1 VPISTG
7 TSRSS
12 VATLR
17 PGTDETANDVT
28 GAGGRFSRA
37 PATVTFLVADVSPVP
52 PSVDVAEIAQRC
64 ATAHGG
70 WTEVAGEPSAIVAVF
85 TRAADA
91 LAAALDL
98 QLALPARTGIHTGDA
113 EIDAG
118 RHTGVALAQTA
129 RLRDL
134 AHRGQVLVSG
144 TTAGVAG
151 DRLPDGASLIDLGTH
166 WIKDLQRK
174 QWVYQLAHEALPTTF
189 PPLGAMVSVPNN
201 LPAPRSSFVGRRTE
215 LAELG
220 ALLAAAPMLTLVGA
234 GGCGK
239 TRLAMELASERADH
253 FTDGIWWVGMVT
265 VPAGEDVTG
274 TAMTALS
281 IDDTRGSTPIDR
293 LAAHLS
299 HGRALLVLDNCEH
312 VRTSCAH
319 LADRLLET
327 CEELTVITTSREP
340 LGAARESVW
349 RVPPLAHPGQE
360 GDTAAV
366 PLDSFDATR
375 LFLDRAVEAR
385 PNFRVTNDNA
395 PAIAEICS
403 RLDGLPLA
411 IELAAARV
419 RVLTPDRILTGL
431 DDRFRLLTAGAPAD
445 DPRQRT
451 LRASVEWSHDLLTPA
466 ERTVLRRLSVFAGGF
481 TLDAAEWVCSDETLD
496 QIDVLDLVSQLVD
509 KSLVTL
515 DDTHE
520 ERYRMLET
528 IRRFADEQLLEV
540 GEAPAIRDRHLAFFI
555 QFAEEHAPELART
568 ADPSLV
574 DRFDADRDNFW
585 AAIAWALD
593 TSDADRALTLC
604 GHLVF
609 AWILRGRYWDGQ
621 TWLRRALATAGHE
634 IHPARARALGALA
647 QVSLVAMDVQSLFG
661 YSAAQEA
668 ASIAQQLDDDVIL
681 MTSQWI
687 VTFIEAAMT
696 PAVARSRFT
705 ESVDAL
711 RTAAEPWALAW
722 GLMSIGYL
730 TSFFWDRH
738 DEARATFAE
747 LRSVATETGNRY
759 FLAWCT
765 AAEGIAEVRHGRY
778 DDGRA
783 HLEPALSFAREIGE
797 PVLEMATAMVLGDL
811 EIAEGHHDA
820 AQRLIDESR
829 DRLARSGRGRL
840 EAVELRLAESLRAQN
855 DIESARQVCDALVPQ
870 LADLPI
876 PYFATQLHLV
886 QATIAVDEGDAD
898 EAEAHLGPALEI
910 ARTLDNPWLTAGVL
924 SQLGSARR
932 LADEATKAED
942 SLHQALAIQMQHE
955 FRPDAIASLEA
966 IAGLAIAAESWAEGV
981 RLLAAAA
988 IVRAEIGCVR
998 AAGFERRYQE
1008 DVAAAQRA
1016 LGDETFSEA
1025 WAEGTLLSLE
1035 QAVAYAS
1042 RARGERRRPS
1052 SGWASLTPVELEVVR
1067 HASQGLTNPQIAE
1080 RMFITRATVKTHL
1093 SHVYAKLGVSNRAE
1107 LASQATRRGI

>member
-1 VPISTG
+1 
-7 TSRSS
+7 

-28 GAGGRFSRA
+28 GAGGRTALA
-37 PATVTFLVADVSPVP
+37 PATVTFLVADVSPVS
-52 PSVDVAEIAQRC
+52 PSVDVAETAHRC
-64 ATAHGG
+64 ASAHGG
-70 WTEVAGEPSAIVAVF
+70 WTEDAGEPSAVVAVF

-91 LAAALDL
+91 LGAALDL
-98 QLALPARTGIHTGDA
+98 QLALPARIGIHTGDA
-113 EIDAG
+113 EIEAG
-118 RHTGVALAQTA
+118 RYAGSSLVHAA

-134 AHRGQVLVSG
+134 AHRGQVLMSG
-144 TTAGVAG
+144 ATAGVAG
-151 DRLPDGASLIDLGTH
+151 DRVPDGASLIDLGTH
-166 WIKDLQRK
+166 WIKELQRK
-174 QWVYQLAHEALPTTF
+174 QWVYQLAHEALPTAF
-189 PPLGAMVSVPNN
+189 PPLGSMVSVPNN

-215 LAELG
+215 LAELA
-220 ALLAAAPMLTLVGA
+220 ALLANAPMLTLVGA

-253 FTDGIWWVGMVT
+253 FTDGIWWVGLAT
-265 VPAGEDVTG
+265 VPAGDDVTG
-274 TAMTALS
+274 PAMTALS

-299 HGRALLVLDNCEH
+299 HCRALLVLDNCEH
-312 VRTSCAH
+312 VRASCAQ
-319 LADRLLET
+319 LTDQLLEA
-327 CEELTVITTSREP
+327 CEDLTVITTSREP
-340 LGAARESVW
+340 IGAARESVW
-349 RVPPLAHPGQE
+349 RVPPLAHPGLE
-360 GDTAAV
+360 GDTALAS
-366 PLDSFDATR
+366 LDSFDATR
-375 LFLDRAVEAR
+375 LFLGRAVEAR

-395 PAIAEICS
+395 PAIAEICA
-403 RLDGLPLA
+403 RLDGIPLA

-419 RVLTPDRILTGL
+419 RVLTPDRILAGL
-431 DDRFRLLTAGAPAD
+431 DDRFRLLTAVVPAD

-451 LRASVEWSHDLLTPA
+451 LRASVEWSHDLLTPS

-481 TLDAAEWVCSDETLD
+481 TLDAAERVCSDETLD

-509 KSLVTL
+509 KSLVAL

-528 IRRFADEQLLEV
+528 IRRFAEEQLLEV
-540 GEAPAIRDRHLAFFI
+540 GEMPAVRDRHLSFFE
-555 QFAEEHAPELART
+555 QYAEQHATDLART
-568 ADPSLV
+568 ADPSLL
-574 DRFDADRDNFW
+574 DRFDADRDNLS
-585 AAIAWALD
+585 AAIGWALD
-593 TSDADRALTLC
+593 TSAADRALALC
-604 GHLVF
+604 VHLVF
-609 AWILRGRYWDGQ
+609 AWVLRGRYWDGQ
-621 TWLRRALATAGHE
+621 AWLRRALATAEHG
-634 IHPARARALGALA
+634 IHPARARALQALA
-647 QVSLVAMDVQSLFG
+647 QVSLVAMDVENAFG
-661 YSAAQEA
+661 YSHAQEA
-668 ASIAQQLDDDVIL
+668 VSIAQQLDDDVIL
-681 MTSQWI
+681 TMSQWV
-687 VTFIEAAMT
+687 VTFIEAAMA
-696 PAVARSRFT
+696 PAVARTRFA

-711 RTAAEPWALAW
+711 RKAAEPWGLAW

-747 LRSVATETGNRY
+747 LRSVATKTGNRY

-765 AAEGIAEVRHGRY
+765 AAEGIAEVRQGRY
-778 DDGRA
+778 RDGRA

-797 PVLEMATAMVLGDL
+797 PILEMATTMVLGDL

-820 AQRLIDESR
+820 AQRLIAESR

-840 EAVELRLAESLRAQN
+840 EAVELRLADSFRAQG
-855 DIESARQVCDALVPQ
+855 DVESARQACVALAPQ
-870 LADLPI
+870 LDGFPI

-898 EAEAHLGPALEI
+898 EADAHLGPALEI
-910 ARTLDNPWLTAGVL
+910 ARTLDNPWLTASVL
-924 SQLGSARR
+924 SQLGWARR
-932 LADEATKAED
+932 LADETTKAED

-966 IAGLAIAAESWAEGV
+966 IAGLAIAGESWAEGV
-981 RLLAAAA
+981 RLAAAAA

-998 AAGFERRYQE
+998 AAGFERRYQV

-1016 LGDETFSEA
+1016 LGDEMFSEA

-1093 SHVYAKLGVSNRAE
+1093 SHVYAKLGVTNRAE
-1107 LASQATRRGI
+1107 LASQAARRGI